1 MTIDPITFS
10 VFRNGL
16 VSAARDMRTMFKRTV
31 MLPIIYEY
39 NDFGMSLYD
48 SQVRLIADAPGI
60 PIFLGS
66 LDFCIEA
73 TLAEVGGRDALAEG
87 DVVLS
92 NHPYMTGG
100 HPADAAVFSP
110 IFHEGSIVG
119 FSALRSHIGDTG
131 AKSVYPVDSTEIFQE
146 GTIFPGVKLY
156 DRGRLDDNII
166 RILKANSRLPTETA
180 GSVLAGAGAL
190 RLANQK
196 VAGLLDA
203 YGRTVYEGV
212 VEEIFAH
219 GERTVREAIARIPD
233 GTYSYEN
240 HMDDDGVGSDPVKV
254 ACDVVIAGS
263 EVTVDLS
270 RSAGVQTGGV
280 NCPWGYTLATAR
292 FALKRLTTPE
302 LPPNSGE
309 YRPVSVIAPAGSLFN
324 PSPPAASFLGY
335 MTSARL
341 VDVITHAL
349 ADAQPDIIPAQ
360 NGGDLA
366 FVIAIVEDPRTER
379 LSLFFDD
386 SAIGHGAMMGR
397 DGMDAL
403 VHCWTAGIEAMPA
416 EIMETRMPLVKR
428 RLELMTDS
436 GGPGQFRGGMAAEAA
451 FEVRGKGSAVS
462 ACEKSFASRVEGLWG
477 GWEAPETN
485 SIVFFPDTDR
495 ELRLGKKS
503 DIAVAPGDVFIMRPG
518 GGGGVG
524 HPVDREIQAVVDD
537 VKNGYVSL
545 ADAERVYGVVF
556 VRDGDDVDI
565 AATDA
570 RRSKL
575 RAGAQRGMS
584 RPSAAARPE

>member
-10 VFRNGL
+10 VVRNGL

-48 SQVRLIADAPGI
+48 AQVRLIADAPGL

-73 TLAEVGGRDALAEG
+73 TLEEIGGRDQLAEG

-110 IFHEGSIVG
+110 IFHEGSIIG

-131 AKSVYPVDSTEIFQE
+131 AKNLYPADATEIFQE

-196 VAGLLDA
+196 VAGILDA
-203 YGRTVYEGV
+203 YGREVYEAV
-212 VEEIFAH
+212 VEEIFVH
-219 GERTVREAIARIPD
+219 GERSVREAIAQIPD

-240 HMDDDGVGSDPVKV
+240 DMDDDGVGSDPVAV
-254 ACDVVIAGS
+254 ACDVTIAGD

-270 RSAGVQTGGV
+270 RSAEVQIGGV

-309 YRPVSVIAPAGSLFN
+309 YRPVSVIAPPGNLFN
-324 PSPPAASFLGY
+324 PSPPAASFLGF

-341 VDVITHAL
+341 TDVITHAL
-349 ADAQPDIIPAQ
+349 ADAAPDAIPAQ

-366 FVIAIVEDPRTER
+366 FVIAIVEDPQTKR

-386 SAIGHGAMMGR
+386 SAIGHGAKQGR

-416 EIMETRMPLVKR
+416 EIMETRMPIVKR

-451 FEVRGKGSAVS
+451 FEIRGTGSAVS

-477 GWEAPETN
+477 GWAAPGTN
-485 SIVFFPDTDR
+485 RVVFFPGTDR
-495 ELRLGKKS
+495 ELQLGKKS
-503 DIAVAPGDVFIMRPG
+503 DIAVAPGDEFIMRPG

-524 HPVDREIQAVVDD
+524 DPVDREVEAVVED

-545 ADAERVYGVVF
+545 DEAERIYGVVF
-556 VRDGDDVDI
+556 AGDGDEVDV

-570 RRSKL
+570 RRREL
-575 RAGAQRGMS
+575 RAEGK
-584 RPSAAARPE
+584 AA